1 VNQAYQSHKKEEPV
15 MANDSIVWV
24 GMDTDAKKNHVAL
37 YRGWEKEPAAEW
49 EAGMDAQGIKKL
61 IERLKREQGEV
72 RCVYEAGP
80 CGYELYRKL
89 RKAGIHGDVIA
100 PSLTPRKPGDRVKT
114 NRRDGRNLARLYR
127 AGELTVIDV
136 PDEKQEALRDLTRA
150 REDVREDLT
159 RRQHRLNRFLVR
171 QGCHYQDG
179 DKWTQKHWAWIRKIH
194 FDDTNAQTVLEESIR
209 AVEQSQ
215 EQLKTFDSKIE
226 ENAQKPEYAKKI
238 ERYQTLRGVSTITSM
253 TIVAEVWDMRRYGTA
268 PQFMGST
275 GLVSSEYSTGEH
287 ERRGKITKAGNAHL
301 RRVLVEA
308 AWHYRHRSNAG
319 AKVKKRRKGQ
329 PEAVVSI
336 AERADQRLNH
346 KFRRMVDVHNKKP
359 VIAAVA
365 VARELAGFIWAIG
378 QIQD

>member
-1 VNQAYQSHKKEEPV
+1 MENH
-15 MANDSIVWV
+15 SIVWV
-24 GMDTDAKKNHVAL
+24 GMDTDSKKNQIAL
-37 YRGWEKEPAAEW
+37 YRDWDKEASAEW
-49 EAGMDAQGIKKL
+49 EAGMDGKGIKKL
-61 IERLKREQGEV
+61 IERLERESGEI

-89 RKAGIHGDVIA
+89 RAAKIHCDVIA
-100 PSLTPRKPGDRVKT
+100 PSMTPRKPGDHVKT
-114 NRRDGRNLARLYR
+114 NRRDARNLARLYR

-136 PDEKQEALRDLTRA
+136 PNEKDESLRDLTRA

-159 RRQHRLNRFLVR
+159 RRQHRLNRFLSR
-171 QGCHYQDG
+171 QGYHYQDG

-194 FDDTNAQTVLEESIR
+194 CEDSNAQTVMEESIR

-215 EQLKTFDSKIE
+215 EQLKTFDVKIE
-226 ENAQKPEYAKKI
+226 ENAQKPEYSKKV
-238 ERYQTLRGVSTITSM
+238 ERYQTLRGVKTVTAM
-253 TIVAEVWDMRRYGTA
+253 TLVAEVWDMRRYGKA
-268 PQFMGST
+268 PQFMSST

-308 AWHYRHRSNAG
+308 AWHYRHRPIAG
-319 AKVKKRRKGQ
+319 ETIKKRRKGQ

-336 AERADQRLNH
+336 AERADQRLNR
-346 KFRRMVDVHNKKP
+346 KFRRMVDRYNKKP

>member
-1 VNQAYQSHKKEEPV
+1 

-24 GMDTDAKKNHVAL
+24 GMDTDARKNHVAL

-89 RKAGIHGDVIA
+89 RKAGIHSDVIA
-100 PSLTPRKPGDRVKT
+100 PSMTPRKPGDRVKT

-238 ERYQTLRGVSTITSM
+238 ERYQTLRGVRTITSM

-336 AERADQRLNH
+336 AERADQRLNR
-346 KFRRMVDVHNKKP
+346 KFRKMVDVHNKKP

-378 QIQD
+378 QSQD

>member
-1 VNQAYQSHKKEEPV
+1 
-15 MANDSIVWV
+15 
-24 GMDTDAKKNHVAL
+24 MDTDAKKNQIVL
-37 YRGWEKEPAAEW
+37 YRGWNKEPASEW
-49 EAGMDAQGIKKL
+49 EAGMDAKGIKKL
-61 IERLKREQGEV
+61 IERLQREEGEV

-89 RKAGIHGDVIA
+89 RNGRIHCDVIA
-100 PSLTPRKPGDRVKT
+100 PSLTPQKPGDRVKT
-114 NRRDGRNLARLYR
+114 NRRDARNLARLYR

-159 RRQHRLNRFLVR
+159 RRQHRLSRFLAR

-194 FDDTNAQTVLEESIR
+194 LDDTNAQTVLDESIR

-226 ENAQKPEYAKKI
+226 ENAQKPEYAKKV
-238 ERYQTLRGVSTITSM
+238 ERYQTLRGVRTVTAM

-275 GLVSSEYSTGEH
+275 GLVSSEYSTGDH

-308 AWHYRHRSNAG
+308 AWHYRHRPRTGKAL
-319 AKVKKRRKGQ
+319 KKRRKGQ
-329 PEAVVSI
+329 AEAVVSI
-336 AERADQRLNH
+336 AERADQRLNR
-346 KFRRMVDVHNKKP
+346 KFQRMVDRYNKKP

>member
-1 VNQAYQSHKKEEPV
+1 MENH
-15 MANDSIVWV
+15 SIVWV
-24 GMDTDAKKNHVAL
+24 GMDTDAKKNQIAL

-49 EAGMDAQGIKKL
+49 EAGMDAKGIKKL
-61 IERLKREQGEV
+61 IERLEREEQEI

-89 RKAGIHGDVIA
+89 RKAGIHCDVIA

-114 NRRDGRNLARLYR
+114 NRRDAQNLARLYR
-127 AGELTVIDV
+127 AGELTVIGV
-136 PDEKQEALRDLTRA
+136 PDEKQESLRDLTRA

-159 RRQHRLNRFLVR
+159 RRQHRLNRFLAR
-171 QGCHYQDG
+171 QGYHYQDG

-194 FDDTNAQTVLEESIR
+194 FEDANAETVLQESIR
-209 AVEQSQ
+209 AADQSQ
-215 EQLKTFDSKIE
+215 EQLKTYDAKIE
-226 ENAQKPEYAKKI
+226 ENASKPEYAKKVQ
-238 ERYQTLRGVSTITSM
+238 RYETLRGVRTVTAM
-253 TIVAEVWDMRRYGTA
+253 TILAEVWDMRRYGEA

-275 GLVSSEYSTGEH
+275 GLVSSEHSTGDH

-308 AWHYRHRSNAG
+308 SWHYRHGTSAG
-319 AKVKKRRKGQ
+319 KAIKKRRKGQ
-329 PEAVVSI
+329 PAAVVSI
-336 AERADQRLNH
+336 AERADQRLNR
-346 KFRRMVDVHNKKP
+346 KFRRMVDRYNKKP

-378 QIQD
+378 QFND